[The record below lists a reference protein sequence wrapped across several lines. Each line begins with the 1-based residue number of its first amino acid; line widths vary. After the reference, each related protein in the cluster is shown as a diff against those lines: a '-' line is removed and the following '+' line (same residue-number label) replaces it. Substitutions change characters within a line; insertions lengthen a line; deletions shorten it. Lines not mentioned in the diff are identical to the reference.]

1 MRGVSQI
8 SPPIRILVIGVL
20 GLVAAWMLVLKPK
33 EEPTEPAA
41 PVPNVQSSEPAVS
54 EPGKVAEAAKAAVGA
69 TNAKTQATE
78 TASGETAGKPQ
89 TATQPGATGAK
100 AAGGEEAEA
109 VVGKVTGL
117 PKPVFKAIDQRKVLV
132 LLFWNKD
139 SADDRAV
146 RRELRAVDRW
156 DGDVSVQAAPVK
168 QVSKYARITR
178 GADVAQSPTTLVVDR
193 NLKVTP
199 LVGYVDSKSIDQAV
213 LDALRNSGG
222 FLKDPYLAEVNR
234 VCAGVGRVSFDVANP
249 NDVTEVKSFI
259 SSQTRI
265 FKRLGTRF
273 AAIKAPA
280 RWRGFKRATVRDH
293 TAMVAWLTDFNAF
306 LGAKPTPARVLA
318 GLGNMGPRAVAIDK
332 RYNKRMDGEHVL
344 ACGSDA

>member
-8 SPPIRILVIGVL
+8 SPPIRIVAIAAL
-20 GLVAAWMLVLKPK
+20 GLIAAWMLVLKPK
-33 EEPTEPAA
+33 DEPIEPTATT
-41 PVPNVQSSEPAVS
+41 PNVQSSQPAVS

-69 TNAKTQATE
+69 TNAKTEATE
-78 TASGETAGKPQ
+78 QLSDEIARKPA
-89 TATQPGATGAK
+89 TATQPGASGAK
-100 AAGGEEAEA
+100 AGDDAEA

-117 PKPVFKAIDQRKVLV
+117 PKPVAKAIDDRKVLV

-146 RRELRAVDRW
+146 RTELKGVDRW
-156 DGDVSVQAAPVK
+156 NGQVSVQAASVK
-168 QVSKYARITR
+168 KVSRYARITR

-222 FLKDPYLAEVNR
+222 FLKDPYLAKVNE
-234 VCAGVGRVSFDVANP
+234 VCAGLGRVSFDVPNP
-249 NDVTEVKSFI
+249 NNAAEASGYVA
-259 SSQTRI
+259 SQKRI
-265 FKRLGTRF
+265 FQRLDTRF

-280 RWRGFKRATVRDH
+280 KWRGFKRATVADH
-293 TAMVAWLTDFNAF
+293 KAMVGFFADWAAF
-306 LGAKPTPARVLA
+306 LGPKPSATRVLA
-318 GLGNMGPRAVAIDK
+318 SVDRFSARASKLGKG
-332 RYNKRMDGEHVL
+332 YNKRMDGQHVL
-344 ACGSDA
+344 SCGSNA